1 MSSQRRI
8 DASRANG
15 ALSHGPKTP
24 EGRALSAAAALTHGL
39 TARRTLVGNESEEAF
54 RALRDVYTLYF
65 QPENR
70 LELDWLEE
78 FIASRWRLI
87 RITSMETA
95 LLTLEVDHQEPD
107 VKKQFEVCET
117 ETRIAM
123 VFRALSDDSHAL
135 DLLNRYE
142 ARIRRTHD
150 KLYKRLE
157 ARRKKHARAV
167 QHGPSPINGHPTP
180 PPAP

>member
-117 ETRIAM
+117 ETRIAWSS
-123 VFRALSDDSHAL
+123 ALSATTPTPWTFSTATRPASVAPTT
-135 DLLNRYE
+135 NSTSASKPAE
-142 ARIRRTHD
+142 
-150 KLYKRLE
+150 KS
-157 ARRKKHARAV
+157 ARAQCNMV
-167 QHGPSPINGHPTP
+167 LVP
-180 PPAP
+180 

>member
-24 EGRALSAAAALTHGL
+24 EGRALSDAARLTHGL
-39 TARRTLVGNESEEAF
+39 TSRRTLVADESEEAL
-54 RALRDVYTLYF
+54 RALRETYTLYF
-65 QPENR
+65 QPETQ

-95 LLTLEVDHQEPD
+95 LLTLEVDHQAPE
-107 VKKQFEVCET
+107 VKETFAVCET

-123 VFRALSDDSHAL
+123 AFRALADDSNAL
-135 DLLNRYE
+135 GLLNRYE

-150 KLYKRLE
+150 KLYRRLE
-157 ARRKKHARAV
+157 ARRKKRARAV
-167 QHGPSPINGHPTP
+167 QHEPSPINEHPQP
-180 PPAP
+180 